1 MRRWLALLLLW
12 AALGAAGLAVAR
24 ASVPAAPPADVA
36 RANDLAQI
44 AAEHWP
50 SLARNDFPSDAPP
63 FAVVAADGRV
73 VLDAGAGVRDDVSAY
88 AARALG
94 LDVVTDGG
102 SVARIYVVD
111 PYADL
116 LADRARRARDIALWS
131 LAAAGLAATGWL
143 WWLDRRILRPF
154 RQLRGLAGQVARGR
168 LDAPLAV
175 HRGDAFGAFSESFD
189 ILRRELARSRERE
202 AQAQQARKT
211 LVSQLSHDIRTP
223 LATIHATSE
232 VMQLSDP
239 DPRLQVIMDKAGQID
254 ALTRDLLAANAT
266 DAEDLGVTLTAIGTP
281 ELRELIAAADA
292 AGWVSE
298 CHLPDVLIVAD
309 RTRLAQVLDNV
320 FGNARKYAAPPVRV
334 AGALEDDL
342 LTVQITDHGP
352 GVPEGELALVTQRHY
367 RAANAAGVQGQGL
380 GLHTAYTLMDA
391 MGGALVVANAA
402 DGFSVALTLACA
414 ERQHDPR
421 RHAFKT
427 I

>member
-131 LAAAGLAATGWL
+131 LAARVAVVARPPDLAALPAASGS
-143 WWLDRRILRPF
+143 RRP
-154 RQLRGLAGQVARGR
+154 GGAGPSGCAARRAPWGR
-168 LDAPLAV
+168 L
-175 HRGDAFGAFSESFD
+175 RC
-189 ILRRELARSRERE
+189 
-202 AQAQQARKT
+202 
-211 LVSQLSHDIRTP
+211 
-223 LATIHATSE
+223 
-232 VMQLSDP
+232 
-239 DPRLQVIMDKAGQID
+239 LQ
-254 ALTRDLLAANAT
+254 
-266 DAEDLGVTLTAIGTP
+266 
-281 ELRELIAAADA
+281 
-292 AGWVSE
+292 
-298 CHLPDVLIVAD
+298 
-309 RTRLAQVLDNV
+309 
-320 FGNARKYAAPPVRV
+320 
-334 AGALEDDL
+334 
-342 LTVQITDHGP
+342 
-352 GVPEGELALVTQRHY
+352 
-367 RAANAAGVQGQGL
+367 
-380 GLHTAYTLMDA
+380 
-391 MGGALVVANAA
+391 
-402 DGFSVALTLACA
+402 
-414 ERQHDPR
+414 
-421 RHAFKT
+421 
-427 I
+427 

>member
-1 MRRWLALLLLW
+1 M
-12 AALGAAGLAVAR
+12 
-24 ASVPAAPPADVA
+24 
-36 RANDLAQI
+36 
-44 AAEHWP
+44 
-50 SLARNDFPSDAPP
+50 
-63 FAVVAADGRV
+63 
-73 VLDAGAGVRDDVSAY
+73 
-88 AARALG
+88 
-94 LDVVTDGG
+94 
-102 SVARIYVVD
+102 
-111 PYADL
+111 
-116 LADRARRARDIALWS
+116 
-131 LAAAGLAATGWL
+131 
-143 WWLDRRILRPF
+143 
-154 RQLRGLAGQVARGR
+154 
-168 LDAPLAV
+168 
-175 HRGDAFGAFSESFD
+175 
-189 ILRRELARSRERE
+189 
-202 AQAQQARKT
+202 
-211 LVSQLSHDIRTP
+211 SHDIRTP

-266 DAEDLGVTLTAIGTP
+266 DAGDLGVTLTAIGTP

-298 CHLPDVLIVAD
+298 CHLPDVLIVGD
-309 RTRLAQVLDNV
+309 RARLAQVLDNV